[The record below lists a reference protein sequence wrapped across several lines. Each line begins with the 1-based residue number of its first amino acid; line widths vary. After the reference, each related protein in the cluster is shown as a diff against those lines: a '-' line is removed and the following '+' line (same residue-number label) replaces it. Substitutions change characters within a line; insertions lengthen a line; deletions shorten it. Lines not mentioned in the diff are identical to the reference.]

1 VFRAFAALFK
11 QARQQRVTDKGKEKP
26 GTKPAPFYGPRARAS
41 ANESS
46 EELLLEGRA
55 EATTSTSTAGAGMSA
70 AGAGTSAAGAG
81 TSAAGTGSSAA
92 GAGAERLAPVYRHGD
107 VVIVRPLRSQFWL
120 AQLLEPIIEVSP
132 GRFNVDR
139 PRCRYFVPTAELA
152 AYTHAIKWWQG
163 RGAQLRLADEAAA
176 IARSSESD
184 GVHFSFEQTDH
195 VTRST
200 ICGRLEPSC
209 LSERLFFNHELI
221 SFAISEHE
229 FELARELVSGIAT
242 TEAEAGPSLED
253 VEAAA
258 GQAAQAQAEEDQAAV
273 AKAAHVAGLAQKRK
287 DGKAREVVQQEASR
301 ARKDMLKKES

>member
-1 VFRAFAALFK
+1 
-11 QARQQRVTDKGKEKP
+11 
-26 GTKPAPFYGPRARAS
+26 
-41 ANESS
+41 
-46 EELLLEGRA
+46 
-55 EATTSTSTAGAGMSA
+55 MSA

-229 FELARELVSGIAT
+229 FELARELVSGIAI

-253 VEAAA
+253 AWRMWRLQR
-258 GQAAQAQAEEDQAAV
+258 GRPH
-273 AKAAHVAGLAQKRK
+273 KLRPRRIRLRLRRRRTWLALHRSERTERH
-287 DGKAREVVQQEASR
+287 GRWCNRRLPALVRIC
-301 ARKDMLKKES
+301 